1 MKDLILWI
9 DHQNSDD
16 SDVKVQIN
24 NFPDGQRSI
33 TILNPE
39 ILYGKVHVIIA
50 KSIMVFRDIE
60 LIMSAI
66 SAISAHTQE
75 YSLYSPYIMGLRS
88 DRKFSNGGD
97 FYLDQVIVPILKL
110 MDCPIYTLDPHS
122 PRQIYQALNPFALN
136 EEFEKIGQKKLICPD
151 ESAKN
156 RIIQML
162 DYTNGNEEFVKL
174 LNGSIGYM
182 KKQRIGDVVKQDPA
196 DELTFN
202 ILSGED
208 DILIVDDL
216 FDGGASFVGL
226 CESMRNTYG
235 FKGKITIYVSHF
247 IGSNISNIVKIK
259 DLGVDIL
266 TTNSYSCP
274 RSAKDM
280 IKQIDVFSRDYI
292 SEVYSLI

>member
-162 DYTNGNEEFVKL
+162 DYTNGNEKFVKF
-174 LNGSIGYM
+174 LNSSIGYM

>member
-162 DYTNGNEEFVKL
+162 DYTNGNEKFVKF
-174 LNGSIGYM
+174 LNSSIGYM

-247 IGSNISNIVKIK
+247 IGSNIWNIAKIK
-259 DLGVDIL
+259 NLGVDIL
-266 TTNSYSCP
+266 TTNSYACP

-292 SEVYSLI
+292 SKVYSLI

>member
-162 DYTNGNEEFVKL
+162 DYTNGNEKFVKF
-174 LNGSIGYM
+174 LNSSIGYM

-247 IGSNISNIVKIK
+247 IGSNIWNIAKIK
-259 DLGVDIL
+259 NLGVDIL
-266 TTNSYSCP
+266 TTNSYACP

>member
-1 MKDLILWI
+1 
-9 DHQNSDD
+9 
-16 SDVKVQIN
+16 
-24 NFPDGQRSI
+24 
-33 TILNPE
+33 
-39 ILYGKVHVIIA
+39 
-50 KSIMVFRDIE
+50 
-60 LIMSAI
+60 
-66 SAISAHTQE
+66 
-75 YSLYSPYIMGLRS
+75 
-88 DRKFSNGGD
+88 
-97 FYLDQVIVPILKL
+97 
-110 MDCPIYTLDPHS
+110 
-122 PRQIYQALNPFALN
+122 
-136 EEFEKIGQKKLICPD
+136 
-151 ESAKN
+151 
-156 RIIQML
+156 ML
-162 DYTNGNEEFVKL
+162 DYTNGNEKFVKF
-174 LNGSIGYM
+174 LNSSIGYM

>member
-162 DYTNGNEEFVKL
+162 DYTNGNEKFVKF
-174 LNGSIGYM
+174 LNSSIGYM

-247 IGSNISNIVKIK
+247 IGSNIWNIAKIK

-266 TTNSYSCP
+266 TTNSYACP